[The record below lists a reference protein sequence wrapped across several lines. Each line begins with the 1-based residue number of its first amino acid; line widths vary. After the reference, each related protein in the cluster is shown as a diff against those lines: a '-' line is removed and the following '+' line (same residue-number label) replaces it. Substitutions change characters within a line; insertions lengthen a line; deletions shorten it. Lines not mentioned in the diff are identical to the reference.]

1 MPKQTIHP
9 PYFLL
14 FLIILLVP
22 SSLLYASDRDK
33 EKRWASQ
40 IEDALLDGEAVY
52 LNDGEAKFLAIDTRA
67 DEPKN
72 TAVIILHGI
81 GIHPDWE
88 TVIHPLRVGLAEKG
102 WNTLSLQ
109 MPVLANDATGE
120 DYQPLMKEVPARI
133 DAGIR
138 YLFNNGAK
146 KVVIVAHSLGSHMA
160 SYYLAHKKA
169 YKEAQTETPIIGFI
183 GIGMG
188 PGTIPYL
195 QKIKLPVVDIYGSND
210 LPGVVVSAEKRRQA
224 ASLSKHYTQIKVPE
238 ANHFFEEQDDDLVT
252 TVASTLETL
261 N

>member
-1 MPKQTIHP
+1 MPVMRIHP
-9 PYFLL
+9 PHFLL
-14 FLIILLVP
+14 FLALILL
-22 SSLLYASDRDK
+22 STGLFASDREK

-52 LNDGEAKFLAIDTRA
+52 LNDGQAKFLAIDTRA
-67 DEPKN
+67 EEPKE
-72 TAVIILHGI
+72 TGVIILHGI

-109 MPVLANDATGE
+109 MPVLANNATGE

-146 KVVIVAHSLGSHMA
+146 KVVIVAHSLGSQMA

-195 QKIKLPVVDIYGSND
+195 QKIKIPVVDIYGSND
-210 LPGVVVSAEKRRQA
+210 LPGVVASADNRRQA
-224 ASLSKHYTQIKVPE
+224 VSLNKHYKQIKVPE
-238 ANHFFEEQDDDLVT
+238 ANHFFEDQDDDLVT
-252 TVASTLETL
+252 TVASALQTLK
-261 N
+261 